1 MLNETAAIASIRNL
15 YSRVNSVAPSRA
27 RTLVPIAD
35 NSIAVAR
42 QTSSGRSRSR
52 SRSRT
57 GSTIRASSRGRSSTS
72 TSRSSSIATT
82 LAANNEQSDDNTDT
96 ERLRETIG
104 IKTSTTLRK
113 HNERPNLYTT

>member
-1 MLNETAAIASIRNL
+1 MNETATIASIRNL
-15 YSRVNSVAPSRA
+15 YSRVNSVALSRA

-35 NSIAVAR
+35 NSTAAAR
-42 QTSSGRSRSR
+42 QTGSGRSRGRSRSR
-52 SRSRT
+52 A
-57 GSTIRASSRGRSSTS
+57 GSAIYASSRGRSSTS

-82 LAANNEQSDDNTDT
+82 LAANNEQSDDDADV
-96 ERLRETIG
+96 ERIRETIG